1 MQSKA
6 VWQKLL
12 ITIGIIILT
21 AVCSYLNV
29 LGEWDSAISDLMN
42 QKPGHVN
49 KNIYIIGIDDK
60 TLEQYGM
67 TAQWGRRLSG
77 ELIEKLNEHE
87 DCRPAVIGL
96 DIIYSESVDE
106 DGDRYFAE
114 ACGKAGNVVTV
125 SSFVFKGQ
133 PQSNEKGVMTYNPYV
148 VKYLVEPYEEL
159 RENVQTGFANTT
171 VDNDGYV
178 RQAMAKVSY
187 EGEDTYSFP
196 FVIYRQ
202 YLKSRGEEPANI
214 PTYGAGNQ
222 YYFSY
227 SGMPGDYTV
236 ISMVDVLEGRVDT
249 RIFQDAIVLVGAY
262 AVGMQDAYKPA
273 IAHQSEMYGVE
284 IHANIIQALLEEKTQ
299 LPFSKVIFALLTGVL
314 CGGFYLLAARGR
326 ILWTTAALGGAVLGN
341 FLLVKGMYRMGYIV
355 PVLLLPIVFLM
366 IYAVSLIRGYLT
378 ERLRRRRVVSV
389 FKQYV
394 APQLVDQ
401 ISRDKNYELV
411 LGGELRQVAVLFVDI
426 RGFTTISEQLNPKEV
441 VEILNEYLSLTTSC
455 ILEYNGMLDKFIGDA
470 AMAVFNA
477 PFDLDDYIFKA
488 VCAAWDMKTRAGVL
502 EEKFRER
509 FGRGVSFGIGI
520 NCGNAVVGN
529 IGCDFRMDYTTI
541 GDTVNTAARLEN
553 NAGAGQILISDRV
566 YKAVKDRILVTP
578 VGALSLKGKDE
589 EIFVYQVDGVQK
601 ER

>member
-1 MQSKA
+1 M
-6 VWQKLL
+6 
-12 ITIGIIILT
+12 
-21 AVCSYLNV
+21 
-29 LGEWDSAISDLMN
+29 
-42 QKPGHVN
+42 
-49 KNIYIIGIDDK
+49 
-60 TLEQYGM
+60 
-67 TAQWGRRLSG
+67 
-77 ELIEKLNEHE
+77 
-87 DCRPAVIGL
+87 
-96 DIIYSESVDE
+96 
-106 DGDRYFAE
+106 
-114 ACGKAGNVVTV
+114 
-125 SSFVFKGQ
+125 
-133 PQSNEKGVMTYNPYV
+133 
-148 VKYLVEPYEEL
+148 
-159 RENVQTGFANTT
+159 
-171 VDNDGYV
+171 
-178 RQAMAKVSY
+178 
-187 EGEDTYSFP
+187 
-196 FVIYRQ
+196 
-202 YLKSRGEEPANI
+202 
-214 PTYGAGNQ
+214 
-222 YYFSY
+222 
-227 SGMPGDYTV
+227 
-236 ISMVDVLEGRVDT
+236 
-249 RIFQDAIVLVGAY
+249 
-262 AVGMQDAYKPA
+262 
-273 IAHQSEMYGVE
+273 
-284 IHANIIQALLEEKTQ
+284 
-299 LPFSKVIFALLTGVL
+299 
-314 CGGFYLLAARGR
+314 
-326 ILWTTAALGGAVLGN
+326 GN